1 MRVNLIF
8 GFLGSGKTTRVRHLL
23 ARRSSEKTAVIVN
36 EFGEVGIDGEILRGK
51 AVDLVELNAG
61 CLCCTLKGSLLNA
74 VEELREKAG
83 VERIIVEATGLAQ
96 PSELTETLADPSLSE
111 RVDVG
116 PLVTVVDAA
125 KFPKLYAMLGE
136 FYEAQIESADILV
149 LNKVDLV
156 AASELD
162 RVRDEIRQINPT
174 ADLLFAERGEV
185 DAEYLL
191 VDRAS
196 AVVAAHGEMAGQH
209 GAHAHPHDHD
219 HAGHDPHEHAP
230 AESFV
235 LTAPA
240 GARRADVERFFA
252 GLSDA
257 VWRAKGFMHVDGE
270 PCLVQY
276 AMGQLEITPASVRA
290 HENVV
295 FIGQNIDRAAL
306 ERRWTQ
312 SSSAAHA

>member
-1 MRVNLIF
+1 
-8 GFLGSGKTTRVRHLL
+8 VRHCSP
-23 ARRSSEKTAVIVN
+23 RTDRQEKTASIVN
-36 EFGEVGIDGEILRGK
+36 EFGEVGVDGENPARNGQSISSSC
-51 AVDLVELNAG
+51 NAG
-61 CLCCTLKGSLLNA
+61 CLCCTLKGSLLTRWR
-74 VEELREKAG
+74 ELRAKAG
-83 VERIIVEATGLAQ
+83 RVERIIVEATGLAQ

-156 AASELD
+156 ASTELD

-185 DAEYLL
+185 DPEYLL

-209 GAHAHPHDHD
+209 GANAHPHDHD

-257 VWRAKGFMHVDGE
+257 VWRAKGFMRVDGE

-276 AMGQLEITPASVRA
+276 AMGQLEITAAAERT

-295 FIGQNIDRAAL
+295 FIGQDIDRAAL
-306 ERRWTQ
+306 ERQWMQT
-312 SSSAAHA
+312 SSAAHA